1 MIKKIVQLLSVVLI
15 CCIIVSITGCS
26 KKSTDGF
33 LGSAVVEGTTFIVS
47 SVVQG
52 QLLEASKREGDV
64 VKSGELVAIIDTVQ
78 LVLRKKEVQANISEI
93 EATLQSKKVD
103 INAGQN
109 DLDGA
114 QREYIRVDTLAK
126 KGALPT
132 QQRDNLKTQY
142 DGARL
147 RLDANQKTLLSLLD
161 RIKGMKI
168 KIEQAD
174 DQISDCYI
182 KAPSDGIVSTKYRNR
197 GEVVGPGTPIY
208 EIIKYDTLTADFFVP
223 QPVLASIKYGQI
235 LKVRIDYDDGK
246 GIGAKFTDGKI
257 SWISDEAEFSPKNI
271 QTRESRNE
279 LVFRVRVEIDNRE
292 GVLKRGLPV
301 EIWR

>member
-1 MIKKIVQLLSVVLI
+1 MIKKKSRLSGVLLVVCIVML
-15 CCIIVSITGCS
+15 ITGCE
-26 KKSTDGF
+26 KKNTDGF

-52 QLLEASKREGDV
+52 QLLDVARKEGDV
-64 VKSGELVAIIDTVQ
+64 VKNGDLVAIIDTVQ

-93 EATLQSKKVD
+93 EATLKSKQVD

-109 DLDGA
+109 DVDGA
-114 QREYIRVDTLAK
+114 EREFVRVDTLAK
-126 KGALPT
+126 KGAIPT
-132 QQRDNLKTQY
+132 QQRDNLKTQF

-147 RLDANQKTLLSLLD
+147 RLDANQKTLLSLFD
-161 RIKGMKI
+161 RIKGLKI
-168 KIEQAD
+168 KIEQAE
-174 DQISDCYI
+174 DQINDCYI
-182 KAPSDGIVSTKYRNR
+182 KSPSDGIVSTRYRNR
-197 GEVVGPGTPIY
+197 GEVVAPGTPIY
-208 EIIKYDTLTADFFVP
+208 EIMKYDTLTADFFVP

-235 LKVRIDYDDGK
+235 LKVRIDYDDGTGNK
-246 GIGAKFTDGKI
+246 EKFTEGKI

-279 LVFRVRVEIDNRE
+279 LVFRVRLEIDNRD
-292 GVLKRGLPV
+292 GLLKRGLPV

>member
-1 MIKKIVQLLSVVLI
+1 MIIKTSQLIRSFLFA
-15 CCIIVSITGCS
+15 CITLSITGCE
-26 KKSTDGF
+26 KKNADGF

-52 QLLEASKREGDV
+52 QLLDVAKKEGDA
-64 VKSGELVAIIDTVQ
+64 VKNGELVATIDTVQ
-78 LVLRKKEVQANISEI
+78 LVLKKREIQANINEI

-103 INAGQN
+103 INAGQS

-114 QREYIRVDTLAK
+114 QREFVRVDTLAK
-126 KGALPT
+126 KGAIPT

-147 RLDANQKTLLSLLD
+147 RLDANQKTLLSLSD
-161 RIKGMKI
+161 RIKGLKI
-168 KIEQAD
+168 RIEQAD

-197 GEVVGPGTPIY
+197 GEVVVPGTPIY

-223 QPVLASIKYGQI
+223 QPVLASITYGQM
-235 LKVRIDYDDGK
+235 LKVRIDYDDGAGMTEK
-246 GIGAKFTDGKI
+246 YTEGKV
-257 SWISDEAEFSPKNI
+257 SWISDDAEFSPKNI

-279 LVFRVRVEIDNRE
+279 LVFRVRLEIDNKD
-292 GVLKRGLPV
+292 GMLKRGLPV

>member
-1 MIKKIVQLLSVVLI
+1 MIKKKAQLLGTLLFV
-15 CCIIVSITGCS
+15 CIILSITGCE
-26 KKSTDGF
+26 KKNTDGF

-52 QLLEASKREGDV
+52 QLLDVARKEGDA
-64 VKSGELVAIIDTVQ
+64 VKNGELVAIIDTVQ
-78 LVLRKKEVQANISEI
+78 LVLKKKEIQANINEI

-114 QREYIRVDTLAK
+114 QREFVRVDTLAK
-126 KGALPT
+126 KGAIPT

-161 RIKGMKI
+161 RIKGLKI

-208 EIIKYDTLTADFFVP
+208 EIIKYDTLTADFFIP

-235 LKVRIDYDDGK
+235 LKVRIDYNDGT
-246 GIGAKFTDGKI
+246 GMTEKFTEGKV

-279 LVFRVRVEIDNRE
+279 LVFRVRLEIDNRD
-292 GVLKRGLPV
+292 GMLKRGLPV

>member
-1 MIKKIVQLLSVVLI
+1 MIKKAAQLVGTLLFI
-15 CCIIVSITGCS
+15 CIILSITGCE
-26 KKSTDGF
+26 KKSADGF
-33 LGSAVVEGTTFIVS
+33 LGSAVIEGTTFIVS

-52 QLLEASKREGDV
+52 QLLDVAKREGDA
-64 VKSGELVAIIDTVQ
+64 VKNGELVAIIDTVQ
-78 LVLRKKEVQANISEI
+78 LVLKKKEIQANINEI

-103 INAGQN
+103 INAGQS

-114 QREYIRVDTLAK
+114 QREFFRVDTLAK
-126 KGALPT
+126 KGAIPT

-147 RLDANQKTLLSLLD
+147 RLDANQKTLLSLSD
-161 RIKGMKI
+161 RIKGLKI
-168 KIEQAD
+168 RIEQAD

-197 GEVVGPGTPIY
+197 GEVVVPGTPIY

-223 QPVLASIKYGQI
+223 QPALASITYGQM
-235 LKVRIDYDDGK
+235 LKVRIDYDDGT
-246 GIGAKFTDGKI
+246 GMAEKFSEGKV

-279 LVFRVRVEIDNRE
+279 LVFRVRLEIDNRD
-292 GVLKRGLPV
+292 GMLKRGLPV